1 MDRITVL
8 VAEDEFPVRE
18 AIVGLIE
25 DGDGIRVV
33 ATARDAD
40 EAIARALETR
50 PDVALLDVRMPGG
63 GGARAAREIL
73 RSLPGVRVV
82 ALSAYRDRESVLEML
97 RAGATSYVTKDA
109 SPEEL
114 IHAIR
119 RAVGPEGE
127 PVPVGSHVLHGLDRR
142 LDLGEAGARM
152 ERIGRVLGDGGP
164 RLVFQP
170 VVRLA
175 TGEAEGYEA
184 LARFPGAGRGPDE
197 WFADAAS
204 VGSLVELELATARLA
219 LEHLPRVP
227 GRRLL
232 FLNLSPSTVTSPA
245 LRRELEAA
253 GADRV
258 VLEVTERAPVDDY
271 PALRE
276 ALDAL
281 RGTGARFAVDDAGA
295 GWASLRHVLELR
307 PDFIKLDRA
316 LVGGIE
322 RDPSRRT
329 LVGGLLPVAEGMGA
343 QVVAEGIEG
352 AAQLE
357 VLRELGVPLGQGFL
371 LGRPA
376 ELPSATA
383 ELPSAT
389 ANLPSAT
396 A

>member
-1 MDRITVL
+1 MDGIKVM

-40 EAIARALETR
+40 EAIARALESR
-50 PDVALLDVRMPGG
+50 PDVALLDVRMPRG

-73 RSLPGVRVV
+73 RRLPEVRVI

-114 IHAIR
+114 VDAIR
-119 RAVGPEGE
+119 RAIRREGE
-127 PVPVGSHVLHGLDRR
+127 PMRFAGHVLHGVDPGLDP
-142 LDLGEAGARM
+142 GEASARM
-152 ERIGRVLGDGGP
+152 ERIGRVVGEGGL

-184 LARFPGAGRGPDE
+184 LARFPGAGRPPDE
-197 WFADAAS
+197 WFAEAAT
-204 VGSLVELELATARLA
+204 VGSLAELELATVRLA
-219 LEHLPRVP
+219 LGHLDRIP
-227 GRRLL
+227 GGALL

-245 LRRELEAA
+245 LRRELA
-253 GADRV
+253 GVQASRV
-258 VLEVTERAPVDDY
+258 VLEVTERAPVADY
-271 PALRE
+271 PR
-276 ALDAL
+276 L
-281 RGTGARFAVDDAGA
+281 RGVLEDLRRDGIRFAVDDAGA
-295 GWASLRHVLELR
+295 GWASLRHVLELS

-316 LVGGIE
+316 LVRGVQ

-329 LVGGLLPVAEGMGA
+329 LIEGLLPVAAGMDA
-343 QVVAEGIEG
+343 RVIAEGIEE

-357 VLRELGVPLGQGFL
+357 ALRELGVPLGQGFF

-376 ELPSATA
+376 ELPGMELRTA
-383 ELPSAT
+383 
-389 ANLPSAT
+389 
-396 A
+396 

>member
-1 MDRITVL
+1 MDGIDVRVM

-25 DGDGIRVV
+25 DSGIRVV

-40 EAIARALETR
+40 EAVARALEAR

-73 RSLPGVRVV
+73 RRLPEVRVI

-114 IHAIR
+114 VDAIR
-119 RAVGPEGE
+119 RAIRREGE
-127 PVPVGSHVLHGLDRR
+127 PVPFADHVLHGLDPR
-142 LDLGEAGARM
+142 LDPEEANART
-152 ERIGRVLGDGGP
+152 ERIRRVLGTGGP

-170 VVRLA
+170 IVRLS

-184 LARFPGAGRGPDE
+184 FARFPEGGRGPDE
-197 WFADAAS
+197 WFAEAAT
-204 VGSLVELELATARLA
+204 VGSLVELELATARAALA
-219 LEHLPRVP
+219 QLELIPA
-227 GRRLL
+227 GGLL

-245 LRRELEAA
+245 LRRELEGVAA
-253 GADRV
+253 GRI
-258 VLEVTERAPVDDY
+258 VLEVTERAPVADY
-271 PALRE
+271 SALRE
-276 ALDAL
+276 ALGAL
-281 RGTGARFAVDDAGA
+281 REAGARFAVDDAGA
-295 GWASLRHVLELR
+295 GWASLQHVLELS

-316 LVGGIE
+316 LVRRIE
-322 RDPSRRT
+322 ADPSRRA
-329 LVGGLLPVAEGMGA
+329 LIEGLLPVAAGMDA
-343 QVVAEGIEG
+343 RVIAEGIEE

-357 VLRELGVPLGQGFL
+357 ALRELGVPLGQGFF

-376 ELPSATA
+376 ELPGAALRSATA
-383 ELPSAT
+383 
-389 ANLPSAT
+389 
-396 A
+396 

>member
-1 MDRITVL
+1 MDGIRVM

-40 EAIARALETR
+40 EAIARALEAR

-63 GGARAAREIL
+63 GGVRAAREIL
-73 RSLPGVRVV
+73 RRLPQVGVI

-109 SPEEL
+109 DPEEL
-114 IHAIR
+114 VDAIR
-119 RAVGPEGE
+119 RAIGRESE
-127 PVPVGSHVLHGLDRR
+127 PMSFAGHVLHGLDPR
-142 LDLGEAGARM
+142 LDPEEASARM

-164 RLVFQP
+164 RIVFQP

-175 TGEAEGYEA
+175 TGGVEGYEA
-184 LARFPGAGRGPDE
+184 LARFPGAGRAPDE
-197 WFADAAS
+197 WFAEAAT

-219 LEHLPRVP
+219 LEHLDRIPR
-227 GRRLL
+227 GGLL

-245 LRRELEAA
+245 LRRELEGAA
-253 GADRV
+253 AHRLV
-258 VLEVTERAPVDDY
+258 VEVTERAPVADY
-271 PALRE
+271 SALRE

-281 RGTGARFAVDDAGA
+281 RGAGARFAVDDAGA
-295 GWASLRHVLELR
+295 GWASLQHVLELS

-316 LVGGIE
+316 LVRGVE
-322 RDPSRRT
+322 EDPSRRT
-329 LVGGLLPVAEGMGA
+329 LVEGLLPVAAGMDA
-343 QVVAEGIEG
+343 QVIAEGIEG

-357 VLRELGVPLGQGFL
+357 VLRDLGVPLGQGFF

-376 ELPSATA
+376 ELPHVGAEVRSATA
-383 ELPSAT
+383 
-389 ANLPSAT
+389 
-396 A
+396 

>member
-1 MDRITVL
+1 MVRIRVM

-18 AIVGLIE
+18 AIVGLIG

-40 EAIARALETR
+40 EAIARAIEAR

-63 GGARAAREIL
+63 GGVRAAREIL
-73 RSLPGVRVV
+73 RRLPGVRVI

-109 SPEEL
+109 DPEEL
-114 IHAIR
+114 VDAIR
-119 RAVGPEGE
+119 RAMGREGE
-127 PVPVGSHVLHGLDRR
+127 PMPFAGHVLQGVDPHLDPE
-142 LDLGEAGARM
+142 EASARM

-175 TGEAEGYEA
+175 TGGVAGYEA
-184 LARFPGAGRGPDE
+184 LARFPGGGRGPDE
-197 WFADAAS
+197 WFAEAAT

-219 LEHLPRVP
+219 LEHLERIP
-227 GRRLL
+227 GGGLL
-232 FLNLSPSTVTSPA
+232 FLNLSPSSITSPA
-245 LRRELEAA
+245 LLRALEGAA
-253 GADRV
+253 AHRV
-258 VLEVTERAPVDDY
+258 VLEVTERAPVADY

-281 RGTGARFAVDDAGA
+281 RRAGARFAVDDAGA
-295 GWASLRHVLELR
+295 GWASLQHVLELS

-316 LVGGIE
+316 LVRGVE
-322 RDPSRRT
+322 DDRSRRA
-329 LVGGLLPVAEGMGA
+329 LVEGLLPVAAGMDA
-343 QVVAEGIEG
+343 QVIAEGIEG

-357 VLRELGVPLGQGFL
+357 ALRALGVPLGQGFF

-376 ELPSATA
+376 ELPPLEDGVRSATA
-383 ELPSAT
+383 
-389 ANLPSAT
+389 
-396 A
+396 

>member
-1 MDRITVL
+1 MDGITVM

-40 EAIARALETR
+40 EAVARALEVR

-63 GGARAAREIL
+63 GGIRAAREIL
-73 RSLPGVRVV
+73 RRLPEVRVI

-114 IHAIR
+114 VDAIR
-119 RAVGPEGE
+119 RAVRREGE
-127 PVPVGSHVLHGLDRR
+127 PVPFAGHVLHGLDPR
-142 LDLGEAGARM
+142 LDPEEASARM
-152 ERIGRVLGDGGP
+152 ERIGRVLGAGGP
-164 RLVFQP
+164 DLVFQP

-175 TGEAEGYEA
+175 TGGIEGYEA
-184 LARFPGAGRGPDE
+184 LARFGEGGRGPDE
-197 WFADAAS
+197 WFAEAAT

-219 LEHLPRVP
+219 LAQLERIPE
-227 GRRLL
+227 GGLL

-245 LRRELEAA
+245 LRRELGGAAA
-253 GADRV
+253 GRI
-258 VLEVTERAPVDDY
+258 VLEVTERAPVADY

-276 ALDAL
+276 ALDVL
-281 RGTGARFAVDDAGA
+281 RGTGVRFAVDDAGA
-295 GWASLRHVLELR
+295 GWASLQHVLELS

-316 LVGGIE
+316 LVRGVE
-322 RDPSRRT
+322 DDPSRRT
-329 LVGGLLPVAEGMGA
+329 LIEGLLPVAAGMDA
-343 QVVAEGIEG
+343 RVIAEGIEG

-357 VLRELGVPLGQGFL
+357 ALRELGVPLGQGFF

-376 ELPSATA
+376 ELPEVELRSATA
-383 ELPSAT
+383 
-389 ANLPSAT
+389 
-396 A
+396 